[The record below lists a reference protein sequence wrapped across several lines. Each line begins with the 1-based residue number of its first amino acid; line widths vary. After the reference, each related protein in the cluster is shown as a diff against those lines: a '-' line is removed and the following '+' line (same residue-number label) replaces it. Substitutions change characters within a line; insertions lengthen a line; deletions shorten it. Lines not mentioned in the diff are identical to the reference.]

1 MDDRSSSGDNIE
13 EELNDLKS
21 EENMDIKSEWDDYG
35 NQNNQLLE
43 QIDIITHNM
52 HNNIDEYNDEAKE
65 NAYDTIRE
73 LVNII
78 EENNRKRDILLEKL
92 LNNNALII
100 NRTVEK
106 NNIKLHTTLN
116 DQHNEIL
123 NICEEFNRQLIE
135 KEEQI
140 QVLEANI
147 QTIMQI
153 VDIKL
158 NQLIEANNTWSFN
171 NIMGSIWNGLR
182 KLLHLLSPDLVL
194 KITTIMIIL
203 TICWYG
209 GPVIYRVFNNNNT
222 TTTLYT
228 TSPQITLSEQQQ
240 INVIAPNE
248 TQLTGGYRNFY
259 RNMSI
264 ILKLLIADIKSSIG
278 YWWKDSNSNN
288 NERKPYK

>member
-1 MDDRSSSGDNIE
+1 MVDVNIKRKYIELNKLFKCYLATRNKTKSPPGPPSIGGGSGGGDDEERKNNWNWKDMEEKSKKRGMDDRSSSGDNIE

-21 EENMDIKSEWDDYG
+21 EEKMDIKSEWDDYG

-140 QVLEANI
+140 QALEARRLI
-147 QTIMQI
+147 Y
-153 VDIKL
+153 KL
-158 NQLIEANNTWSFN
+158 
-171 NIMGSIWNGLR
+171 
-182 KLLHLLSPDLVL
+182 
-194 KITTIMIIL
+194 
-203 TICWYG
+203 
-209 GPVIYRVFNNNNT
+209 
-222 TTTLYT
+222 
-228 TSPQITLSEQQQ
+228 
-240 INVIAPNE
+240 
-248 TQLTGGYRNFY
+248 
-259 RNMSI
+259 
-264 ILKLLIADIKSSIG
+264 
-278 YWWKDSNSNN
+278 
-288 NERKPYK
+288 

>member
-1 MDDRSSSGDNIE
+1 
-13 EELNDLKS
+13 
-21 EENMDIKSEWDDYG
+21 
-35 NQNNQLLE
+35 
-43 QIDIITHNM
+43 
-52 HNNIDEYNDEAKE
+52 
-65 NAYDTIRE
+65 
-73 LVNII
+73 
-78 EENNRKRDILLEKL
+78 
-92 LNNNALII
+92 
-100 NRTVEK
+100 
-106 NNIKLHTTLN
+106 
-116 DQHNEIL
+116 
-123 NICEEFNRQLIE
+123 
-135 KEEQI
+135 
-140 QVLEANI
+140 
-147 QTIMQI
+147 MQI

-182 KLLHLLSPDLVL
+182 KLLHLLSLDLVL

-222 TTTLYT
+222 TTTLST
-228 TSPQITLSEQQQ
+228 TSPQITLPEQQQ
-240 INVIAPNE
+240 INAIVPNE